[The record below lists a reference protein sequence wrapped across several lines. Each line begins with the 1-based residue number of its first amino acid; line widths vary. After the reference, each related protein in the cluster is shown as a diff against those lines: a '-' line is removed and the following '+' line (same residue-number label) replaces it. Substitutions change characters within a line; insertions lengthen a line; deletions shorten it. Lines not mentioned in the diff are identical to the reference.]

1 MNRLAVGG
9 FLACLWLLAGAT
21 SAIAEA
27 GAVKHAAPKTIRT
40 IEGVTEYRLSNGL
53 QVLLDAD
60 PSSSTVTV
68 NVTYKVG
75 SRHESYGETGMAHL
89 LEHLN
94 FKGTPGCP
102 DILGNIN
109 RRGAIANATTS
120 YDRTNYFETFEATAS
135 NLSWFL
141 TMEADRM
148 VHSFIARK
156 DLDSEMTV
164 VRNEFEMGE
173 NNPAYVLGQ
182 RVMEA
187 AFSWHNYGHPT
198 IGARSDIENVS
209 IERLKAFYRTYYQP
223 DNATL
228 IVTGNFEPTAVLRII
243 QKTFGAVPRPSRV
256 LPQLYTAEPPQD
268 GEREIVLRRTG
279 AELILTEA
287 FHIPAEAHADTV
299 PLGVLVDLLNQK
311 PDGLLYKYL
320 VVPKLAVTTI
330 AHVQALHDPG
340 VLRITV
346 TLPEGADMGVVRHEL
361 DLVLAEARNSMFSPQ
376 AIERVV
382 NHESNDY
389 ERMLDSPQQTAS
401 ALSDNAAVGDWRFLF
416 WDRERLHQVSAADIQ
431 RVASV
436 YLIDSNR
443 TTGLFLP
450 EEHSVR
456 AVIPNAP
463 DSEKV
468 LAHFTGGP
476 PIPPGEQF
484 LPTSSAIEARV
495 RRGNAG
501 MIKTAYLAK
510 KTRGGRVSASLRLEF
525 GDVRS
530 LQGTAEVGPLTAA
543 LLLRGSTLRDSQ
555 QIQDQ
560 LTRLKATLEI
570 VGTATGLV
578 LALETTQEN
587 LGQALILMAE
597 LLRHPSFP
605 SGDLEELKRSA
616 LEEIDLAR
624 DDPEDLAELTVKRN
638 LSPYE
643 RGDFRYVATAAERAA
658 AIKLVTVED
667 TRQFYQRFF
676 GANAAQ
682 FALVGNFDADQV
694 TQQLTTLFGG
704 WRSTV
709 PFQRAGNIYRRTIG
723 ASDQV
728 VTPDKA
734 SAALVVGGT
743 LALRDD
749 DPSFAP
755 FSIANTILGGGV
767 LNSRLATRIRE
778 KDGLSYNVSSSIAAD
793 PWDASGIFMIH
804 AICAPQNLKQLEQDV
819 QEELAKALSSGFT
832 TLEIAD
838 AKQSITKTLLVHRA
852 SDAALAADLTQH
864 LYLDRDYR
872 WDVQFEEAINS
883 ASPSSI
889 NASVGRFIDPA
900 HLVWVKAGDLH

>member
-1 MNRLAVGG
+1 L
-9 FLACLWLLAGAT
+9 FACLWLLAGDT
-21 SAIAEA
+21 SALAEA
-27 GAVKHAAPKTIRT
+27 VAVHASPQAIRT
-40 IEGVTEYRLSNGL
+40 IEGVAEYRLSNGL

-75 SRHESYGETGMAHL
+75 SRHESYGESGMAHL

-94 FKGTPGCP
+94 FKGTPRYP
-102 DILGNIN
+102 DIWGSIN
-109 RRGAIANATTS
+109 RHGASANASTS
-120 YDRTNYFETFEATAS
+120 YDRTNYFETFEATAG

-141 TMEADRM
+141 AMEADRM

-209 IERLKAFYRTYYQP
+209 IERLQAFYRTYYQP

-228 IVTGNFEPTAVLRII
+228 IVTGNFEPATALRII
-243 QKTFGAVPRPSRV
+243 QKTFGAVPRPRRV
-256 LPQLYTAEPPQD
+256 LPPIYTAEPPQD
-268 GEREIVLRRTG
+268 GEREVVLRRTG
-279 AELILTEA
+279 AESILTEA
-287 FHIPAEAHADTV
+287 FHIPAEAHADSV
-299 PLGVLVDLLNQK
+299 PLGVLVDLLNQQ
-311 PDGLLYKYL
+311 PNGLLYKYL
-320 VVPKLAVTTI
+320 VVPKLAITTI
-330 AHVQALHDPG
+330 AHVETMHDPG
-340 VLRITV
+340 VLMITV
-346 TLPEGADMGVVRHEL
+346 TLPEGAEMGVRHEL
-361 DLVLAEARNSMFSPQ
+361 DLALAEARNSMFSPQ

-382 NHESNDY
+382 NQETNDY

-401 ALSDNAAVGDWRFLF
+401 ALSANAAVGDWRFLF
-416 WDRERLHQVSAADIQ
+416 WDREHLHHVSAADVQ

-463 DSEKV
+463 DSERL

-484 LPTSSAIEARV
+484 LPTPSAIEARV

-530 LQGTAEVGPLTAA
+530 LQGAAEVGPLTAA

-560 LTRLKATLEI
+560 LTRLKATLEV
-570 VGTATGLV
+570 VGSAAGLV

-587 LGQALILMAE
+587 LSQALILMAE
-597 LLRHPSFP
+597 LLRNPSFP
-605 SGDLEELKRSA
+605 AGDLEELKRSA

-624 DDPEDLAELTVKRN
+624 DDPQDLAALTVKRD

-643 RGDFRYVATAAERAA
+643 RGDFRYVATAAERDA

-694 TQQLTTLFGG
+694 TRQLTTLLGD
-704 WRSTV
+704 WQSAV
-709 PFQRAGNIYRRTIG
+709 PFQRAGNIYRLTTG
-723 ASDQV
+723 VSDQV
-728 VTPDKA
+728 ATPDKA

-749 DPSFAP
+749 DPSFASI
-755 FSIANTILGGGV
+755 SIANTILGGGV
-767 LNSRLATRIRE
+767 LNGRLATRIRE
-778 KDGLSYNVSSSIAAD
+778 KDGLSYSVSSSIAAD

-804 AICAPQNLKQLEQDV
+804 AICAPQNLKRLEQDV
-819 QEELAKALSSGFT
+819 QEELDKALSRGFT
-832 TLEIAD
+832 MREIAD

-872 WDVQFEEAINS
+872 WDVRFEEAINS
-883 ASPSSI
+883 ASPGSI
-889 NASVGRFIDPA
+889 NASVGRFVDPA